1 MGGEVESEGEPP
13 MNADDCN
20 LEASVVSDQ
29 DVVVCEGVDATA
41 DCLDADSERLGRS
54 RQPTSATKQPNGI
67 GAIRTPWRCSDEYV
81 AGFR

>member
-1 MGGEVESEGEPP
+1 VLKKCVCIGFGFP
-13 MNADDCN
+13 ADR
-20 LEASVVSDQ
+20 VSHEELDTDRRFQ
-29 DVVVCEGVDATA
+29 GVDATA